1 MMNDYPVKD
10 YAYDASEDTSG
21 IMVLENAE
29 AVENALKLWLVSFKG
44 DKIRNPDAGGYITQ
58 WLFKP
63 MTEDTRFDM
72 KTAIRIGLE
81 REFIP
86 RVTIDRV
93 VVIPDYD
100 REIWHIEIYGYVPAI
115 QEEIHV
121 IENLRKQT

>member
-1 MMNDYPVKD
+1 MISYPVKD
-10 YAYDASEDTSG
+10 YIYDASEDSTG

-44 DKIRNPDAGGYITQ
+44 DIVRRPDAGGYITQ

-63 MTEDTRFDM
+63 MTEDTRFDI

-81 REFIP
+81 REFVPNIKIDSIK
-86 RVTIDRV
+86 VT
-93 VVIPDYD
+93 PDYNQ
-100 REIWHIEIYGYVPAI
+100 EIWNIEIYGWVPAI